1 MFFFFFLFEFCVT
14 VEVETVLIPVDPV
27 SCVVTDQARVSLLDD
42 DIDSQLC
49 LSVSVDELEAVVKA

>member
-1 MFFFFFLFEFCVT
+1 MI

-42 DIDSQLC
+42 DIDSKLC
-49 LSVSVDELEAVVKA
+49 LSGSVDDLEAVVRA